1 MGFLS
6 KKELTDEEI
15 MTVYREKGSYMLST
29 EEYAR
34 FEILDAAEN
43 APAIKAAKDKKV
55 VENSKLTE
63 RDILLKILD
72 RLDNLVSMG
81 ETERDY
87 KYKQRADNRGQEDG
101 KYY

>member
-6 KKELTDEEI
+6 KKEKTDEEI
-15 MTVYREKGSYMLST
+15 MAEKSYMLST

-34 FEILDAAEN
+34 RVKLEEIED
-43 APAIKAAKDKKV
+43 APAIKAAEDKKV

-63 RDILLKILD
+63 RDILLKNLD
-72 RLDNLVSMG
+72 RLDELVRIG
-81 ETERDY
+81 KREEDY
-87 KYKQRADNRGQEDG
+87 KYQQRSDNRGQEDG